1 MKFYLSI
8 LSLASILAT
17 SLALANQQVLRS
29 SFYQQ
34 NIEPQIFLDDKGRPI
49 SGILFDISHAIANRL
64 AMKLEMVPI
73 PRKRIEQS
81 LVKNI
86 IDMNCAANPKWFKS
100 KALQW
105 SSRIYN
111 NPDIL
116 INRLGMTALTDLAEY
131 NEIKIGTTLGY
142 VYPELTIYIENKNVR
157 PITSPSTL
165 ESYQKYR
172 KNKMLGFI
180 SASIESSYFMK
191 DMQSSVIHMNNN
203 FLYCVLAPD
212 LKKSKVEQINT
223 AIEYLKAS
231 GEIDAILSKYKNNP
245 KSVIHQQEKI
255 ID

>member
-1 MKFYLSI
+1 M
-8 LSLASILAT
+8 LALMLAT
-17 SLALANQQVLRS
+17 SLPLASQQILRS

-34 NIEPQIFLDDKGRPI
+34 NIEPQIFLDDKGRPN
-49 SGILFDISHAIANRL
+49 SGILLDISHAIANQL
-64 AMKLEMVPI
+64 AMKLEMIPI

-86 IDMNCAANPKWFKS
+86 IDMNCTANPKWFKS

-116 INRLGMTALTDLAEY
+116 INRQGMTALTDLAEY

-142 VYPELTIYIENKNVR
+142 IYPELTTYIEHNNVH

-165 ESYQKYR
+165 KSYEKYL
-172 KNKMLGFI
+172 KNKVFGFI

-191 DMQSSVIHMNNN
+191 DMQDSVIHMNNN
-203 FLYCVLAPD
+203 YIYCVLAPNME
-212 LKKSKVEQINT
+212 KSKVELINR
-223 AIEYLKAS
+223 AIEYLRVS
-231 GEIDAILSKYKNNP
+231 GEIDAILSKYKNIP
-245 KSVIHQQEKI
+245 KSIIQPQEKSSVDTGKYSGI
-255 ID
+255 